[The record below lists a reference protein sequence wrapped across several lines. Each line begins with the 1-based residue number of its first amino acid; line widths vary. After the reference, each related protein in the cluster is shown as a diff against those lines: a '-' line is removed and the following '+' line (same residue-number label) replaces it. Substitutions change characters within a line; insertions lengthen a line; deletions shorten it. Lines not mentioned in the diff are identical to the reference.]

1 MNIFGKS
8 VGQHFDF
15 SEVGGDEARLVRA
28 HRGLVGR
35 RGHQESFQ
43 SCGKFGR
50 FQSFKVI
57 ENCFKTKIR
66 RMAERGS
73 LTGLEVTMRFPP
85 SSLKLKGEL
94 AIKNAAVN
102 KDFFENG

>member
-1 MNIFGKS
+1 MNFFGKS
-8 VGQHFDF
+8 IGQHFDF

-50 FQSFKVI
+50 FQSFWKLF
-57 ENCFKTKIR
+57 ETKIR

-102 KDFFENG
+102 KEFF